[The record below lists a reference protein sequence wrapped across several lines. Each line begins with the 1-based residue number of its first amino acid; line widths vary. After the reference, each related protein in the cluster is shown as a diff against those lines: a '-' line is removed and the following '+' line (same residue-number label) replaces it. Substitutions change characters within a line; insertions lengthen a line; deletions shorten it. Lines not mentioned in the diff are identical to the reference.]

1 MAFGDTYGYKTTNRF
16 VAAVA
21 TSDEE
26 GVTGEEVVDLV
37 LLGFANGQRKSV
49 PVAADQ
55 ASAENNQ
62 AVAAAGVT
70 QVPVVF
76 EDGVRV

>member
-1 MAFGDTYGYKTTNRF
+1 MAFGDTYGYKTNNRF

-21 TSDEE
+21 TSDVEDD
-26 GVTGEEVVDLV
+26 VVDLV

-49 PVAADQ
+49 PVAATQ
-55 ASAENNQ
+55 AVAENNQ

-70 QVPVVF
+70 QLPVVF
-76 EDGVRV
+76 EDGVRF

>member
-1 MAFGDTYGYKTTNRF
+1 MAFGDTYGYKTNNRF

-21 TSDEE
+21 TSDVEDD
-26 GVTGEEVVDLV
+26 VVDLV

-49 PVAADQ
+49 PVASTQ
-55 ASAENNQ
+55 AAAENNQ

-70 QVPVVF
+70 QLPVVF
-76 EDGVRV
+76 EDGVRF